1 MGQSPEAGG
10 SSESSRVGNVDSLA
24 HGRSPAGPP
33 ALDVTAL
40 QTKADQGDANAQY
53 HLGVLC
59 HRASVDPLRG
69 DKAQFRLEAYVWLR
83 LAAAQHFE
91 DSVAAWER
99 VTMTMTRAEIAEGN
113 RRAAGFVARPAPS
126 PPS

>member
-1 MGQSPEAGG
+1 MDNS
-10 SSESSRVGNVDSLA
+10 A

-33 ALDVTAL
+33 ALDLTTL
-40 QTKADQGDANAQY
+40 QTRADEGDANAQY

-59 HRASVDPLRG
+59 HRVSVDPLRG

-83 LAAAQHFE
+83 LAAAQHFG

-113 RRAAGFVARPAPS
+113 RRAADFVARPAASAPS
-126 PPS
+126 